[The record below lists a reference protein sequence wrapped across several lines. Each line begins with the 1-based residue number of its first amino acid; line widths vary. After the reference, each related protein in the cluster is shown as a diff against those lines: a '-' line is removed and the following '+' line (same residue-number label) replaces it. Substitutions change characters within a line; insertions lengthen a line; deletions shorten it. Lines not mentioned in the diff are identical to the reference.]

1 MAFNSKP
8 PSNGFLP
15 YGGYAGYGGRP
26 GGPTGHSHVGSGVA
40 PGSRTAV
47 GGGPPGSSPSTTTQ
61 GSTNSSCVLYLGAIP
76 YNWDVEV
83 IKSVVCGSGP
93 VVDVRCMMD
102 NASKNK
108 GFCFV
113 EYSSAEAA
121 SKALSV
127 LSRIKIE
134 GRKKLRIELSKEGL
148 RNPVPGQKPELHLS
162 RNFLPSNVIIPRE
175 MLLQAPDTDLNAGI
189 SSMGSGLPGSKSTSA
204 SSAEI
209 ASIMASSKQVK
220 QMVGQMIANGMD
232 MNQIASVVRQLASG
246 GGPGAGEPPQI
257 PAAPVDGSVAPDESR
272 GPRGPRQS
280 HQDQL
285 ATLSM
290 ASRYLPVPQQAAAA
304 PGQLGNPGNPD
315 PQAIYAKD
323 KVSQTLAAI
332 PPNVL
337 IELLAKLKLVLSGP
351 TPNYQQAAAILHDN
365 PKLAAA
371 AAQSLLLM
379 GIIDLNVINETL
391 AGRSVGNVGNA
402 NVGNANVGNSNVGNA
417 NVANVGTVGN
427 VANAN
432 VANANVGNTNN
443 SNVAN
448 AINANANPNPP
459 YSQLTAHPDWL
470 SLPQHTV
477 NKLMAISDQ
486 EANLIVQVLKLS
498 PQQIANLPDN
508 ERNMANQIRSQYL

>member
-26 GGPTGHSHVGSGVA
+26 GGPTGHSHVGGGVA
-40 PGSRTAV
+40 PGSRTAAA
-47 GGGPPGSSPSTTTQ
+47 GGPPGSSPGTATP

-175 MLLQAPDTDLNAGI
+175 MLLQAPDAALNAGI

-257 PAAPVDGSVAPDESR
+257 PAAPVDGSAAPDEPR
-272 GPRGPRQS
+272 GPRGPRPS

-285 ATLSM
+285 TTLSM

-379 GIIDLNVINETL
+379 GIIDLDVINETL
-391 AGRSVGNVGNA
+391 AGRSVGSVGSANANVNVGNA
-402 NVGNANVGNSNVGNA
+402 NVNVGNVNN
-417 NVANVGTVGN
+417 TN

-432 VANANVGNTNN
+432 NTN
-443 SNVAN
+443 V
-448 AINANANPNPP
+448 ANANPNPP

-477 NKLMAISDQ
+477 NKLLAISDQ